1 MAGKIMI
8 QMEDGSLMEVSP
20 NDPMSFDE
28 ESGTLSKKK
37 GLSDLAKQYGV
48 EYGKDY
54 AIKEGATALESAFA
68 TPEIVQA
75 GDVVGTSMSGAPMT
89 AGMSSA
95 GSTVSQAPLMS
106 PGLASIAGPAALA
119 AIAAGTV
126 YEGYKGYKNSEGG
139 LKGGYEAWKDSNP
152 LVKYNPV
159 LAGAPFIGGLFG
171 TKSRTKQEEDNRKM
185 LAEKGIVIPNA
196 DVKEWE
202 NNPTFAKSRQEK
214 DLTGKDIVNA
224 AQFYMNV
231 PGYEKFDAA
240 KKEAIANEALKQG
253 LIRERR
259 GQVELSLNDQF
270 QKFIAGQQAPAAT
283 ASSQQRAPSRSEPQ
297 KKAEKKAKLE
307 QIIPELKAP
316 TALAPRY
323 DINLSEIYRN
333 PYL

>member
-1 MAGKIMI
+1 
-8 QMEDGSLMEVSP
+8 
-20 NDPMSFDE
+20 
-28 ESGTLSKKK
+28 
-37 GLSDLAKQYGV
+37 LAN
-48 EYGKDY
+48 
-54 AIKEGATALESAFA
+54 AF
-68 TPEIVQA
+68 
-75 GDVVGTSMSGAPMT
+75 
-89 AGMSSA
+89 
-95 GSTVSQAPLMS
+95 
-106 PGLASIAGPAALA
+106 
-119 AIAAGTV
+119 
-126 YEGYKGYKNSEGG
+126 GG
-139 LKGGYEAWKDSNP
+139 
-152 LVKYNPV
+152 
-159 LAGAPFIGGLFG
+159 
-171 TKSRTKQEEDNRKM
+171 KSRTKQEEDNRKM

-202 NNPTFAKSRQEK
+202 NNPVFKQSRQEK

-283 ASSQQRAPSRSEPQ
+283 TSSQQRAPSRSEPQ